1 MQAALTEIQ
10 RIPTSGARAVAAF
23 TVAGRQLLAIPQL
36 ARDAPCSPPGMNGG
50 DSDTELLLLQSA
62 GGRFEPWS
70 ALPAPGGE
78 DAEFFTIG
86 GRSFL
91 AVASIRTG
99 SGPYELAAESQIFAW
114 DHDRFVP
121 FQGVATFAAK
131 Q

>member
-1 MQAALTEIQ
+1 MRAALSEIQ
-10 RIPTSGARAVAAF
+10 RIPTSGARAVATF

-36 ARDAPCSPPGMNGG
+36 ARDAPGSPPGMNGG
-50 DSDTELLLLQSA
+50 DSDTDLLLLQSA

-99 SGPYELAAESQIFAW
+99 SPDGFSVAIRLPSASLA
-114 DHDRFVP
+114 
-121 FQGVATFAAK
+121 
-131 Q
+131 